1 MHNAFTSIIATIVLL
16 RAPALASALD
26 GLGRGAR
33 VGSGLG
39 AIVGVDVR
47 EDVVARVDLDRLA
60 GPRSVVAHQWL
71 ASSPA
76 PARTKPRSR
85 A

>member
-1 MHNAFTSIIATIVLL
+1 MRVLVT
-16 RAPALASALD
+16 
-26 GLGRGAR
+26 GLVVEELEDMG
-33 VGSGLG
+33 
-39 AIVGVDVR
+39 
-47 EDVVARVDLDRLA
+47 EDVVAGVDLDGLA
-60 GPRSVVAHQWL
+60 CATVVVGHDWL